1 MKVNIEFE
9 STDAQGEVSVTKV
22 FAVMEI
28 RRFDYR
34 LVYVEDLSGDGRM
47 TKSTMFLSDR
57 ELRIRR
63 TGEVDTDFIYGN
75 AMIHHTTYG
84 TPYGTLPVTLETED
98 YDFSVGRVGDA
109 VSEVQREEWAG
120 TGLPDDF
127 EICARTDYR
136 LIMGG
141 QEPLSM
147 RMKIRITGA
156 A

>member
-9 STDAQGEVSVTKV
+9 STDDQGEVFVTKV

-34 LVYVEDLSGDGRM
+34 LVYVEDLSGEGRM

-57 ELRIRR
+57 ELRIQR
-63 TGEVDTDFIYGN
+63 TGELDTDFIYGK

-98 YDFSVGRVGDA
+98 YTFSVGRVGDN
-109 VSEVQREEWAG
+109 VSGAQNGEWEG

-127 EICARTDYR
+127 EIRARTDYR
-136 LIMGG
+136 LILGE

-156 A
+156 V

>member
-9 STDAQGEVSVTKV
+9 STDARGEVSVTNV

-28 RRFDYR
+28 RKFDYR
-34 LVYVEDLSGDGRM
+34 LVYVEDLSGEGRM
-47 TKSTMFLSDR
+47 TKSTMFLSDK
-57 ELRIRR
+57 ELRIQRS
-63 TGEVDTDFIYGN
+63 GELDTDFIYGK

-84 TPYGTLPVTLETED
+84 TPYGILPVTLETEK
-98 YDFSVGRVGDA
+98 YDFSVGRVGDTDSGMR
-109 VSEVQREEWAG
+109 SEWEG
-120 TGLPDDF
+120 SGLPDDF
-127 EICARTDYR
+127 EIRAGTDYR

-147 RMKIRITGA
+147 SMKIRITGA

>member
-9 STDAQGEVSVTKV
+9 STDARGEVSVTNV

-34 LVYVEDLSGDGRM
+34 LVYVEDLSGEGRM
-47 TKSTMFLSDR
+47 TRSTMFLSDK

-63 TGEVDTDFIYGN
+63 IGELDTDFIYGK

-84 TPYGTLPVTLETED
+84 TPYGILPVTLETEN

-109 VSEVQREEWAG
+109 DSESQSSEWEG

-127 EICARTDYR
+127 EIRAKTDYR

-147 RMKIRITGA
+147 CMKIRITGVA
-156 A
+156 